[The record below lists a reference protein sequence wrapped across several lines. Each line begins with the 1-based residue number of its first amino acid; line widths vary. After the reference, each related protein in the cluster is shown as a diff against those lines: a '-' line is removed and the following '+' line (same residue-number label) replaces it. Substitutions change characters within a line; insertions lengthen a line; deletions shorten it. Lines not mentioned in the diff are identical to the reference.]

1 MPDFSLQ
8 RKNMVESQIRPSDIT
23 DRRIIRAMASI
34 PREAFVPVAA
44 AAIAYSEEEI
54 TIAVPHGTHPR
65 RSMLLPRTLAAMIQ
79 SMNMGDQARVLVSGA
94 GTGYSAALLS
104 MIASTVVALEYPPAL
119 ADDARRRL
127 AEAGIQGVRV
137 ETGPLEAG
145 YPAAAPYDAILV
157 EGAVD
162 DVPPDLLDQ
171 LKDDGRLVA
180 VRLERGIGRAT
191 VWRRSGATFS
201 ARAFRDASAPLL
213 PGFERKRAFVF

>member
-23 DRRIIRAMASI
+23 DRRIIRAMVTI
-34 PREAFVPVAA
+34 LREAFVPAA
-44 AAIAYSEEEI
+44 ATAIAYSEEEI
-54 TIAVPHGTHPR
+54 VIAEPTANQPR
-65 RSMLLPRTLAAMIQ
+65 RAMLVPRTLAALIQ
-79 SMNMGDQARVLVSGA
+79 AMDIGDQARVLIIGA

-104 MIASTVVALEYPPAL
+104 TMASAVVALEQPVAL

-127 AEAGIQGVRV
+127 SEAGIQGVRV

-171 LKDDGRLVA
+171 LKDECRLVA

-201 ARAFRDASAPLL
+201 ARAFRDASALLL